1 MKEIEEYTA
10 EVLRRA
16 ESKANDRKRKRRTAL
31 AVGAPLALLLC
42 AAAIALPLV
51 LGGKASGIDD
61 KQADNSPVFTEQAAD
76 TDNVNETYA
85 PDGTAEPTASPV
97 DIPIVNTGTVDL
109 MDGITPNST
118 GAAPSV
124 NDESLEAYNDFAL
137 RVFRAAQNGENELIS
152 PMSLLCALSMAANGA
167 EGETL
172 LEMEQA
178 LGMTR
183 EELND
188 FWRGCC
194 ALMPSLEASRLEM
207 ANSIWFTS
215 NDGFTVNKEFLQ
227 QNADIYKADIF
238 KAPFDEST
246 LRDIN
251 AWVNEK
257 TEGMIPEILDEI
269 PENVVMYLINALTFD
284 AEWEN
289 KYADYSISSGDFRM
303 ADGSV
308 RSVELMHG
316 KVDGYLSDDNAEGFI
331 KYYAGKRYAFAA
343 LLPDEGM
350 SVEQYV
356 ASLTGE
362 KLMSILGGVSP
373 VETTAAIPK
382 FEVKYSTELSELLI
396 SMGMKDAFDPDRA
409 DLSSLGGCESDGPL
423 YVSRVLHKTFLSV
436 DASGTRAGAV
446 TAIQIPNDGG
456 YPEHSIT
463 LDRPFVYMLIDC
475 ETNLPFF
482 IGTLMEP

>member
-1 MKEIEEYTA
+1 MKDIEEYTA
-10 EVLRRA
+10 EVLNRA
-16 ESKANDRKRKRRTAL
+16 EGRAKARTRKRRAAL
-31 AVGAPLALLLC
+31 ALGVPLALVLC
-42 AAAIALPLV
+42 AAAIALPQIMGHK
-51 LGGKASGIDD
+51 GGVSGD
-61 KQADNSPVFTEQAAD
+61 KQAEGSPIATELPAHTEAID
-76 TDNVNETYA
+76 ATPA
-85 PDGTAEPTASPV
+85 PTEVSDPGTRPI
-97 DIPIVNTGTVDL
+97 DIPVVNAGTVDL
-109 MDGITPNST
+109 MKGVTANYLGSVPAVNS
-118 GAAPSV
+118 A
-124 NDESLEAYNDFAL
+124 SLDAYADFAL

-172 LEMEQA
+172 HEMEQV

-183 EELND
+183 DELND

-194 ALMPSLEASRLEM
+194 ALLPSLEASRLEM

-215 NDGFTVNKEFLQ
+215 NDGFTVNREFLQ
-227 QNADIYKADIF
+227 KNADIYKADIF

-257 TEGMIPEILDEI
+257 TDGMIPEILDEI

-289 KYADYSISSGDFRM
+289 KYAEYSITAGDFHM
-303 ADGSV
+303 KDGSV
-308 RSVELMHG
+308 RSVDLMHG
-316 KVDGYLSDDNAEGFI
+316 KVDGYLHDDNAEGFI
-331 KYYAGKRYAFAA
+331 KYYAGKRYAFTA

-350 SVEQYV
+350 SVEEYV

-362 KLMSILGGVSP
+362 RLMSILSGFSH
-373 VETTAAIPK
+373 VETTAAIPR
-382 FEVKYSTELSELLI
+382 FETRCSAELSELLI

-409 DLSSLGGCESDGPL
+409 DLTSIGGGESDGPT
-423 YVSRVLHKTFLSV
+423 YISRVLHKTYINV

-446 TAIQIPNDGG
+446 TVVELPNDGG
-456 YPEHSIT
+456 FPEHSIS

-475 ETNLPFF
+475 ETDLPFF